1 MNASSTS
8 SENVRLANQSWE
20 ALFQAQTA
28 LARSFTADDIWDEV
42 SPNEYDVLYTLS
54 KAEGGLRLC
63 DINRRVLITQAGMSK
78 LIGRL
83 EDRGFVERSTNPT
96 DKRAALIVLTQR
108 GTDAQK
114 RVGRAHAH
122 AVTKAMT
129 RTLSTTQ
136 LEQLRDLCRQITAVV
151 NPGLLNNIETE
162 RTS

>member
-1 MNASSTS
+1 VSRA
-8 SENVRLANQSWE
+8 EVRLANQSWE

-54 KAEGGLRLC
+54 KADGGLRLC

-78 LIGRL
+78 LINRL

-96 DKRAALIVLTQR
+96 DKRAALIVLTRR

-114 RVGRAHAH
+114 RVGRAHAQ
-122 AVTKAMT
+122 AVTNAMT
-129 RTLSTTQ
+129 RTLSTVQ

-151 NPGLLNNIETE
+151 NPELLENTETE
-162 RTS
+162 RTSS